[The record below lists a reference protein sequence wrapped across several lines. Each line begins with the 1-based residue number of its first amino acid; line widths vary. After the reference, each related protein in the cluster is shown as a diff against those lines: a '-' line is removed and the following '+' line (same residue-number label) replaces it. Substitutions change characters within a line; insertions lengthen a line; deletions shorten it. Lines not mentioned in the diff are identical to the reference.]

1 VKTLQPSDTI
11 TFGKYKG
18 KTLNE
23 IAELDAGYIVWLD
36 EEIKSIKID
45 TDFVSQC
52 LREEL
57 ECRSAAMDIIKEYW
71 YD

>member
-1 VKTLQPSDTI
+1 MQPLRPTDII

-57 ECRSAAMDIIKEYW
+57 EYRSASMDIIKEYW

>member
-1 VKTLQPSDTI
+1 MKTLQPTDTI
-11 TFGKYKG
+11 TFGKHKG

-57 ECRSAAMDIIKEYW
+57 EYRSAAMDIIKEYW

>member
-1 VKTLQPSDTI
+1 MQTLQPNDTI
-11 TFGKYKG
+11 TFGKFKG

-45 TDFVSQC
+45 TDFVSRC

>member
-1 VKTLQPSDTI
+1 MKTLQPTDII

-57 ECRSAAMDIIKEYW
+57 EYRSASMDIIKEYW

>member
-1 VKTLQPSDTI
+1 MKTLQPTDII
-11 TFGKYKG
+11 TFGKHKG

-57 ECRSAAMDIIKEYW
+57 EYRSASMDIIKEYW

>member
-1 VKTLQPSDTI
+1 MKTLQPNDTI

-57 ECRSAAMDIIKEYW
+57 EYRSASMGIIKEYW

>member
-1 VKTLQPSDTI
+1 MKTLQPNDTI

-23 IAELDAGYIVWLD
+23 IAELDAGYIVWLN
-36 EEIKSIKID
+36 EEIKTIKID

-57 ECRSAAMDIIKEYW
+57 EYRSATMDIIKEYW

>member
-1 VKTLQPSDTI
+1 MKTLQPNDTI

-57 ECRSAAMDIIKEYW
+57 EYRSATMDIIKEYW

>member
-1 VKTLQPSDTI
+1 MKTLQSTDII

-57 ECRSAAMDIIKEYW
+57 EYRSAAIDIIKEYW

>member
-1 VKTLQPSDTI
+1 MKTLQPTDII
-11 TFGKYKG
+11 TFGKHKG
-18 KTLNE
+18 KTLTE

-57 ECRSAAMDIIKEYW
+57 EYRSASMDIIKEYW

>member
-1 VKTLQPSDTI
+1 MKTLQPNDTI

-57 ECRSAAMDIIKEYW
+57 EYRSASMDIIKEYW

>member
-1 VKTLQPSDTI
+1 MQSLRPIDII
-11 TFGKYKG
+11 TFGKHKG

-57 ECRSAAMDIIKEYW
+57 EYRSASMDIIKEYW

>member
-1 VKTLQPSDTI
+1 MI
-11 TFGKYKG
+11 TFGKHKG

-57 ECRSAAMDIIKEYW
+57 ECRSSTMDIIKEYW

>member
-1 VKTLQPSDTI
+1 MRPLRPTDII

-57 ECRSAAMDIIKEYW
+57 EYRSASMDIIKEYW